1 MLKESNSI
9 AQGDIGTKAGKE
21 ACADDAGSSRF
32 SGLPRWMRAHEIQIL
47 CVNLVVGFLLTLA
60 SPYFLNA
67 DNLTAVAIG
76 FATDAI
82 IAVAMTMI
90 LITGGFDL
98 SVGAVLA
105 FGGMVAALCLQA
117 GWNMW
122 VSILCALASGALIG
136 AVNGLIITRIKVN
149 PLITTLG
156 MLSIVNSLTLVISGG
171 YPLSSFPKAFLF
183 IGQGFL
189 FGIPFSVLIM
199 IVLILVGDVLL
210 RNTRALRLLYYVGS
224 NENAAMLSGIP
235 VRLVRFWVY
244 VFGGFMAALAGIIA
258 TSRLSS
264 AFPLAGSGTELRVIS
279 ACVIGGASL
288 AGGEGTILGSLL
300 GVLLMGLI
308 SNGLVLLNVSTY
320 WQGIVSGTILI
331 AAVTFDILSRQRKGT

>member
-1 MLKESNSI
+1 MVKQANSP
-9 AQGDIGTKAGKE
+9 QVP
-21 ACADDAGSSRF
+21 
-32 SGLPRWMRAHEIQIL
+32 GLPRWMRAHEIRIL
-47 CVNLVVGFLLTLA
+47 GVNVVVGILLTLA
-60 SPYFLNA
+60 TPHFLNA

-105 FGGMVAALCLQA
+105 LGGMIAGICLHA

-122 VSILCALASGALIG
+122 TAIACALVSGALIG
-136 AVNGLIITRIKVN
+136 AANGLIITRIKVN

-156 MLSIVNSLTLVISGG
+156 MMSIVNSLTLVISGG

-183 IGQGFL
+183 IGQGFV
-189 FGIPFSVLIM
+189 FGIPFSVLTM
-199 IVLILVGDVLL
+199 IILIIIGDILL
-210 RNTRALRLLYYVGS
+210 RNARGLRLLYYVGS

-244 VFGGFMAALAGIIA
+244 VFGGFMAGLAGVIA

-288 AGGEGTILGSLL
+288 AGGEGSILGSLL

-320 WQGIVSGTILI
+320 WQGIVSGSILI
-331 AAVTFDILSRQRKGT
+331 AAVTFDILSRQKKGS

>member
-1 MLKESNSI
+1 MLKQAESNTRTN
-9 AQGDIGTKAGKE
+9 GGTNSARGASLDRAETSK
-21 ACADDAGSSRF
+21 DSR
-32 SGLPRWMRAHEIQIL
+32 LPRWLRAHEIRIL
-47 CVNLVVGFLLTLA
+47 GVNLLVGVLLTFA
-60 SPYFLNA
+60 TPHFLNA
-67 DNLTAVAIG
+67 DNMTAVAIG

-82 IAVAMTMI
+82 IAIAMTMI

-105 FGGMVAALCLQA
+105 LGGMIAGICLHS

-122 VSILCALASGALIG
+122 AAILCALLSGALIG
-136 AVNGLIITRIKVN
+136 AVNGLIITRIRVN

-156 MLSIVNSLTLVISGG
+156 MMSIVNSLTLVISGG

-183 IGQGFL
+183 IGQGFV
-189 FGIPFSVLIM
+189 FGIPFSVLTM
-199 IVLILVGDVLL
+199 IILVLVGDVLL
-210 RNTRALRLLYYVGS
+210 RNARVLRLLYYVGS

-244 VFGGFMAALAGIIA
+244 VFGGLMAGLAGVIA

-264 AFPLAGSGTELRVIS
+264 AFPLAGAGTEMRVIS

-288 AGGEGTILGSLL
+288 AGGEGSILGSLL

-308 SNGLVLLNVSTY
+308 NNGLVLLNVSTY
-320 WQGIVSGTILI
+320 WQGIVSGSILI
-331 AAVTFDILSRQRKGT
+331 AAVTFDILSRKKKGA